1 MWLLAVR
8 GSMRVA
14 LNVSILRAPRTG
26 IGHYVA
32 ELCEALRGEDGLEL
46 DLYSGWSWGDALPSS
61 PMPGYSRLSSLI
73 KDFVPQ
79 AYRLRRAV
87 EQRGFSHGVRR
98 LRPALYHEPSLWP
111 FEFDGPML
119 MTLHDLAHVHY
130 PHTQPAD
137 RLREIERHVQT
148 GLQRAARILVDSQY
162 VADEAQRHY
171 GIAAEKLVV
180 APLGYAERFRPRA
193 DEDLAPLLA
202 TMGLLPRQYLLCV
215 GTLEPRKN
223 LELALSGYLALPEAI
238 RSRYPL
244 LLAGMS
250 GWNSE
255 RLQGSLRGALSTG
268 QVRLLG
274 YQPDEKLAELLAGAR
289 MLLFPSLYEG
299 FGLPVLEAMAS
310 GTPVLLGPNSALP
323 EVAGEAGFYLE
334 DPDPQAYAQAIRQLM
349 EDQPLWQRLR
359 EAGLERARLF
369 SWRRCAQITAGV
381 YREVIG

>member
-1 MWLLAVR
+1 
-8 GSMRVA
+8 MRVA

-46 DLYSGWSWGDALPSS
+46 ELYGGWNWGGELPSA
-61 PMPGYSRLSSLI
+61 PMPGYSRLSNLI
-73 KDFVPQ
+73 KDWVPQ

-87 EQRGFSHGVRR
+87 EQLGFSRGVRR

-137 RLREIERHVQT
+137 RLREIERHVQA
-148 GLQRAARILVDSQY
+148 GLQRATSVLVDSQF
-162 VADEAQRHY
+162 VADEARRHY

-180 APLGYAERFRPRA
+180 APLGYAERFRPRT

-223 LELALSGYLALPEAI
+223 LELALSGYMALPEAI
-238 RSRYPL
+238 RNRHPL

-250 GWNSE
+250 GWHTE
-255 RLQGSLRGALSTG
+255 RLQGCLRMALSTG

-274 YQPDEKLAELLAGAR
+274 YQPDEQLAELLAGAR

-310 GTPVLLGPNSALP
+310 GTPVVLGRNSALP
-323 EVAGEAGFYLE
+323 GVAGEAGCYIE
-334 DPDPQAYAQAIRQLM
+334 DPDPQVYAHAIRQLI

-381 YREVIG
+381 YREVIS